1 VYNFEWH
8 KDHGAKTTSSAETI
22 IDILAS
28 FIEMDAVL
36 DVGCGDGRWLSVCRT
51 RGTNTISG
59 VDGPWTDPTRLLVPS
74 EVLAI
79 KELSEPFNLERR
91 YDLAMSLEVAEHV
104 ANQFSEVFVENLI
117 RHSDVILFGAAIPY
131 QGGFRHINEQWQ
143 SYWAKLFAA
152 RGFVA
157 YDPLRNQIW
166 DNSNVHFWY
175 RQNTILYVNTNNVK
189 VNNMVTRYIVEKEI
203 YQLPLDIVHP
213 EKYEAVASYQ
223 QIAFKPLI
231 KRLPGQIIKKLASI
245 ALLKT

>member
-1 VYNFEWH
+1 MYDFQWH
-8 KDHGAKTTSSAETI
+8 RDHGAKTTSSAETI
-22 IDILAS
+22 IDVLAS
-28 FIEMDAVL
+28 FIKMDAVL
-36 DVGCGDGRWLSVCRT
+36 DVGCGDGRWLSVCRA
-51 RGTNTISG
+51 RGANTISG

-74 EVLAI
+74 EVLTI
-79 KELSEPFNLERR
+79 KELSKPFDLEHR

-104 ANQFSEVFVENLI
+104 ANQFSEVFVENLT

-143 SYWAKLFAA
+143 SYWAKLFKA

-166 DNSNVHFWY
+166 DDRNVHFWY
-175 RQNTILYVNTNNVK
+175 KQNIILYVDIKNVDA
-189 VNNMVTRYIVEKEI
+189 NNMVTRYIGEKMI
-203 YQLPLDIVHP
+203 QQLPLDIVHP

-245 ALLKT
+245 ARLKT